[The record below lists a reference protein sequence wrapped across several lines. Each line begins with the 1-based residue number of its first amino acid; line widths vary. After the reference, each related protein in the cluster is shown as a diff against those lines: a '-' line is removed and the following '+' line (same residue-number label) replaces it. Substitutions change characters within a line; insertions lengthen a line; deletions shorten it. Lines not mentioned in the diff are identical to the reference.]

1 MPVTPSGRKIS
12 IKAIRFCRKCG
23 RSTHQVCHGI
33 RYTKEKPESEVY
45 RKECFW
51 VCTVCLERTEESR
64 ELPEKTERLM
74 LMERLIRLTEDYEFK
89 NASIQS
95 LGSKIIF
102 TVQFPEVDMAR
113 LRRITSRFK
122 EDGFI
127 RVSELMEL
135 RKAGLHG
142 PKSLPEKSI
151 ISADSLRRKMRKIA
165 FT

>member
-1 MPVTPSGRKIS
+1 
-12 IKAIRFCRKCG
+12 
-23 RSTHQVCHGI
+23 
-33 RYTKEKPESEVY
+33 
-45 RKECFW
+45 
-51 VCTVCLERTEESR
+51 
-64 ELPEKTERLM
+64 M

-102 TVQFPEVDMAR
+102 TVQFPEVDVAR